1 MNDRGSRQ
9 RLARGKVHA
18 KWNLNCPD
26 LRGTAAFARTVER
39 KEHMI
44 TAKDTNVA
52 PEKVQ
57 QTGGHES
64 VALSP
69 FRTLERFAD
78 EVTRLFDDFGLGRGL
93 GRVPVSGGFVTWAPR
108 ADVTQ
113 HNDELVIRV
122 DLPGMDKNDV
132 KVNIAE
138 DAITIHG
145 ERHRAQEEE
154 RDGVY
159 RTERNYGSFYRT
171 IVLPAGTVTDQA
183 KASFKNGVLEI
194 RMPAAPGAKGRP
206 LEIAG

>member
-1 MNDRGSRQ
+1 
-9 RLARGKVHA
+9 
-18 KWNLNCPD
+18 
-26 LRGTAAFARTVER
+26 
-39 KEHMI
+39 MI

-52 PEKVQ
+52 PEKVP
-57 QTGGHES
+57 QTGRPES

-69 FRTLERFAD
+69 FRMLERFAD
-78 EVTRLFDDFGLGRGL
+78 EVTRVFDDFGLGRGS
-93 GRVPVSGGFVTWAPR
+93 GHVPVSGEFVTWAPR
-108 ADVTQ
+108 VDVTQ

-171 IVLPAGTVTDQA
+171 IALPPSSGTDQA
-183 KASFKNGVLEI
+183 KASFQNGVLEI

>member
-1 MNDRGSRQ
+1 
-9 RLARGKVHA
+9 
-18 KWNLNCPD
+18 
-26 LRGTAAFARTVER
+26 
-39 KEHMI
+39 MI

-57 QTGGHES
+57 QTGGRES

-93 GRVPVSGGFVTWAPR
+93 GLGRVPVSGEFVTWAPR

-159 RTERNYGSFYRT
+159 RAERNYGSFYRT
-171 IVLPAGTVTDQA
+171 IALPAGTVTDQA

-206 LEIAG
+206 IEIAG